1 MKKILNVIF
10 LDTTGIKLLFW
21 IAVSISIAYW
31 QGADPKNHVF
41 LFVKTISGF
50 FTGYYLAAVAA
61 QIIGIIIRVNKNGKR
76 KKKK

>member
-41 LFVKTISGF
+41 LSVKAISGF
-50 FTGYYLAAVAA
+50 FTGYHVAAVAA
-61 QIIGIIIRVNKNGKR
+61 QIIGIIRVGKNGKR